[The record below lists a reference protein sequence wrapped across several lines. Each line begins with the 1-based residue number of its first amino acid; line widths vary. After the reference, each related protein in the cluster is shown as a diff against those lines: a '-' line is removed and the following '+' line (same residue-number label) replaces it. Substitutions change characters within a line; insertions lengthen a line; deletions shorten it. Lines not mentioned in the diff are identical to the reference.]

1 MKARLLKMSNF
12 PGMLVIALFALTI
25 QSTLFNHP
33 SIAFF
38 QPDLLIFFTI
48 WASIRRNFIEGGIL
62 TLLFGYLVELHSAA
76 PQGFFLCTYMALYLL
91 ARFLYQQFQISSQKV
106 LLLVGIG
113 FSVAMR
119 LLILFILYLLNR
131 SENVWH
137 HTLQLLAPTILSHG
151 ILIFVVFKILQR
163 FDNWTL
169 KNPDAERHHERNFH
183 LDEELV

>member
-1 MKARLLKMSNF
+1 MKARLLKLSNF

-38 QPDLLIFFTI
+38 QPDLIIFFVV
-48 WASIRRNFIEGGIL
+48 WVAIRRTFIEGGIL

-76 PQGFFLCTYMALYLL
+76 PQGFYLSIYMAIYLTS
-91 ARFLYQQFQISSQKV
+91 RFLYQQFQISNKKV
-106 LLLVGIG
+106 LLIVGIG
-113 FSVAMR
+113 FAVLMR
-119 LLILFILYLLNR
+119 FLILFILFLMNR
-131 SENVWH
+131 ADNVWN
-137 HTLQLLAPTILSHG
+137 HTLQLMAPTIFSHA
-151 ILIFVVFKILQR
+151 LMIFLVFKVLLR

-183 LDEELV
+183 LDGELV

>member
-1 MKARLLKMSNF
+1 M
-12 PGMLVIALFALTI
+12 IALFALTI

-38 QPDLLIFFTI
+38 QPDFLIFFTL
-48 WASIRRNFIEGGIL
+48 WVAIRREFIEGGIL

-76 PQGFFLCTYMALYLL
+76 PQGFFLCVYMSMYLL
-91 ARFLYQQFQISSQKV
+91 ARFLYQQFQISNNKV
-106 LLLVGIG
+106 LALVGIG
-113 FSVAMR
+113 FSVFMR
-119 LLILFILYLLNR
+119 LITLFILFLLNR
-131 SENVWH
+131 SNNVVH
-137 HTLQLLAPTILSHG
+137 HTLQLLAPTIMSHG
-151 ILIFVVFKILQR
+151 ILIFITFKVLNR

>member
-1 MKARLLKMSNF
+1 MKARLLKLSNF
-12 PGMLVIALFALTI
+12 PGILVLALFALTI

-38 QPDLLIFFTI
+38 QPDFLIFFTL
-48 WASIRRNFIEGGIL
+48 WVAIRRSFIEGGIL
-62 TLLFGYLVELHSAA
+62 TILFGYLVELHSAA
-76 PQGFFLCTYMALYLL
+76 PQGFFICTYMAIYFV
-91 ARFLYQQFQISSQKV
+91 ARFLYQQFQISNKKV
-106 LLLVGIG
+106 LALVGIG
-113 FSVAMR
+113 FAVFMR
-119 LLILFILYLLNR
+119 ILILFILYLLNR

-137 HTLQLLAPTILSHG
+137 HTLQLIAPTILSHVL
-151 ILIFVVFKILQR
+151 LIFLTFRILQR